1 MSSSET
7 THDDPSVAAAPNG
20 AGSDWVVE
28 FDKERVEDD
37 KTEIVQGPKGRG
49 KSVGE
54 ARGVRASLDLQ
65 DLGKL
70 VVQTLPGGPG
80 PASSPPDGAGPSSDA
95 TQILPASE
103 ETEIQSSEEEEDG
116 DQTQM
121 ETRDMVPGAF
131 GKSERVEGFKLNPGT
146 KVHKYELVRLI
157 GKGGMGTVWAA
168 HDTKLGRKVAIKF
181 LHKKAGRKKEFRERF
196 LAEARAT
203 AQFNHE
209 NIVIIH
215 DAGEYSGLSYL
226 VLEYLEGESLAE
238 RLHGRTMPYVQAI
251 QTMIP
256 VVRALVEAHALGIV
270 HRDLKPANIFV
281 SKAGNIKV
289 LDYGLAKLFA
299 GDDPGLT
306 QAKPSLEA
314 MQKHLEHVEAQ
325 DEDSQ
330 VSGVS
335 SMGTSALTA
344 STGKRQ
350 LHDSET
356 DLTEVGAIMGTYAFM
371 SPEQWGLDSIDHLTD
386 LWAVGIILFR
396 MMSGE
401 HPFGAKTTNNI
412 MANIM
417 RRDEPVR
424 SIREVV
430 PEVPDDVAELISS
443 CLQKSKENRIASAEE
458 LLSILEG
465 LAAVASGRIKLGADQ
480 SPYLGLAAFSEKDAN
495 RFFGRDDEIAQ
506 FIGKLKDWPTLA
518 VVGPSGAGKSS
529 FVRAGVIPTLRS
541 SDAADWDVIIC
552 RPGRD
557 PFAAISGAIHAAH
570 TTSVTSVK
578 EVAKTAR
585 EEADL
590 AKNLRREP
598 GHLGAVLRARARAN
612 GRPLL
617 VYVDQ
622 FEELYTMVEDAD
634 TRERFATALAS
645 VAVDATTPVRV
656 TLSMRSD
663 FLDRVVECP
672 ELMSAISHELT
683 VLRQP
688 GADGLRDAL
697 VQPASMAGFAFES
710 DDTVDEMINSLA
722 TETAAL
728 PLLQFAAQKLWEA
741 RDKKQKLLTRK
752 AYEDMGGVE
761 GALVRHADSVVQSMS
776 SKDRAATKL
785 LFQRL
790 VTPESTRAILARGE
804 LSSLFA
810 DAKVAERI
818 LGVLTEARL
827 LTVQTT
833 SDDEADARVEIVHE
847 SLITRWQTLKRWL
860 DEGHEDRAMLDQLRQ
875 ASGQWQLRKRPSGL
889 LWTGEAIDEARLWR
903 RRSQAKMTPV
913 EEAFLA
919 DGFKLADRAQR
930 RRRMGV
936 TAIIVILAAVALG
949 ALGSMVKIRESGQR
963 AQRESERAKKEQTRA
978 VNEAKKARSAETEAK
993 RNLLTAVRAT
1003 NEAKAAATKEKK
1015 AKALATKRFDQYKN
1029 SVAREEMTQGELR
1042 QSYKDLQQALKRA
1055 QKSQRGAEDA
1065 NARAQK
1071 ETTRARDLAA
1081 NLKRRL
1087 AAERAENRR
1096 LRKMRVKLIQSL
1108 PVGMRPRSR

>member
-1 MSSSET
+1 MSSSESKSAGGGAAT
-7 THDDPSVAAAPNG
+7 AAAAEG
-20 AGSDWVVE
+20 GGDWVVD
-28 FDKERVEDD
+28 FDKEHEADD
-37 KTEIVQGPKGRG
+37 KTEIVHTTKGHRRRVDGNRG
-49 KSVGE
+49 
-54 ARGVRASLDLQ
+54 ARALLDLQ

-70 VVQTLPGGPG
+70 VAQTLTMGSGS
-80 PASSPPDGAGPSSDA
+80 ASPHAGKGEDKAQA
-95 TQILPASE
+95 THILPAAE
-103 ETEIQSSEEEEDG
+103 ETEIQPGEQDE
-116 DQTQM
+116 DQTQI
-121 ETRDMVPGAF
+121 ETGEMVPGAF
-131 GKSERVEGFKLNPGT
+131 GKSERIEGFKLNPGT

-168 HDTKLGRKVAIKF
+168 YDTKLGRKVAIKF
-181 LHKKAGRKKEFRERF
+181 LHKKASRKKEFRERF

-209 NIVIIH
+209 NIVTIH

-238 RLHGRTMPYVQAI
+238 RLKGRTMPYVQAI

-256 VVRALVEAHALGIV
+256 VARALAEAHAVGIV

-281 SKAGNIKV
+281 SRAGNIKV
-289 LDYGLAKLFA
+289 LDFGLAKLFA
-299 GDDPGLT
+299 GEDPGLT

-314 MQKHLEHVEAQ
+314 MQKHIAEAEAQ
-325 DEDSQ
+325 QDDSQ

-335 SMGTSALTA
+335 SLGTSTLTA
-344 STGKRQ
+344 TTGKRQ

-356 DLTEVGAIMGTYAFM
+356 ELTEVGAIMGTYAFM
-371 SPEQWGLDSIDHLTD
+371 SPEQWGMDSIDHLTD
-386 LWAVGIILFR
+386 VWAVGVILFR

-417 RRDEPVR
+417 RKDEPVR
-424 SIREVV
+424 SIREVM
-430 PEVPDDVAELISS
+430 PEVPENVAELISS
-443 CLQKSKENRIASAEE
+443 CLQKSKDSRIASADE

-465 LAAVASGRIKLGADQ
+465 LSIASSGRTKLGADE
-480 SPYLGLAAFSEKDAN
+480 SPYLGLAAFGEKDAN
-495 RFFGRDDEIAQ
+495 RFFGRDAEIAQ

-541 SDAADWDVIIC
+541 SDAADWDVITC

-557 PFAAISGAIHAAH
+557 PFASISSGIHAAH
-570 TTSVTSVK
+570 TTSVTSLK
-578 EVAKTAR
+578 EVAETAK
-585 EEADL
+585 EEAEL
-590 AKNLRREP
+590 AEHLRREP
-598 GHLGAVLRARARAN
+598 GHLGAVLRARARSN

-634 TRERFATALAS
+634 TRERFATALAG
-645 VAVDATTPVRV
+645 VAVDATAPVRV

-663 FLDRVVECP
+663 FLDRVVECS
-672 ELMSAISHELT
+672 ELMNAISHEIT
-683 VLRQP
+683 VLKQP
-688 GADGLRDAL
+688 GPDGLRDAI
-697 VQPASMAGFAFES
+697 VQPAAMAGFAFETEG
-710 DDTVDEMINSLA
+710 TVDEMVNSLA
-722 TETAAL
+722 TEMAAL

-741 RDKKQKLLTRK
+741 RDKKQKLLTQK
-752 AYEDMGGVE
+752 AYDEMGGVE
-761 GALVRHADSVVQSMS
+761 GALVRHADAVV
-776 SKDRAATKL
+776 KRLGARDRGAIKL

-790 VTPESTRAILARGE
+790 VTPEGTRAILARGD
-804 LSSLFA
+804 LSGLF
-810 DAKVAERI
+810 DDEKVGERI
-818 LGVLTEARL
+818 LRVLTEARL

-847 SLITRWQTLKRWL
+847 SLINRWQTLQRWL

-875 ASGQWQLRKRPSGL
+875 ASQQWQLRKRPTGL

-903 RRSQAKMTPV
+903 RRSEAKMTPI
-913 EEAFLA
+913 EDDFLA
-919 DGFKLADRAQR
+919 AGFKLADRAQNR
-930 RRRMGV
+930 KRLLV
-936 TAIIVILAAVALG
+936 TVTIVILAAVAVG
-949 ALGSMVKIRESGQR
+949 ALGSMLKIRESGQR
-963 AQRESERAKKEQTRA
+963 AQRESERAKTEKGRA
-978 VNEAKKARSAETEAK
+978 VNEAKKARAAEFEAK
-993 RNLLTAVRAT
+993 RNLLTAVKAT
-1003 NEAKAAATKEKK
+1003 NEAKAAAAKEKK
-1015 AKALATKRFDQYKN
+1015 AKALATKRFDQYKS

-1042 QSYKDLQQALKRA
+1042 QSYRDLKKALKRA
-1055 QKSQRGAEDA
+1055 KKSQRGAEKA

-1071 ETTRARDLAA
+1071 ETARAQALAK

-1087 AAERAENRR
+1087 AAEKAENRR

-1108 PVGMRPRSR
+1108 PVGMRSRPR

>member
-1 MSSSET
+1 MSSSEMKL
-7 THDDPSVAAAPNG
+7 DDRTVADAPGG

-28 FDKERVEDD
+28 FDQERVEVD
-37 KTEIVQGPKGRG
+37 KPESVSSEKGRRRG
-49 KSVGE
+49 TQNTRGASV
-54 ARGVRASLDLQ
+54 SLDLQ

-80 PASSPPDGAGPSSDA
+80 PGFAPEKGEARASQA
-95 TQILPASE
+95 TQILPASK
-103 ETEIQSSEEEEDG
+103 ETEIQPSDDDSKGDEVDN

-121 ETRDMVPGAF
+121 ETQDMVPGAF

-238 RLHGRTMPYVQAI
+238 RLEGRTMPYVQAI

-256 VVRALVEAHALGIV
+256 VVRALAEAHALGIV

-281 SKAGNIKV
+281 SSAGNIKV
-289 LDYGLAKLFA
+289 LDFGLAKLFA
-299 GDDPGLT
+299 GEDPAST

-314 MQKHLEHVEAQ
+314 LQKHLERSELQ

-344 STGKRQ
+344 TTGRGQ

-356 DLTEVGAIMGTYAFM
+356 DLTEVGAIMGTYSFM
-371 SPEQWGLDSIDHLTD
+371 SPEQWGLGSIDHLTD

-424 SIREVV
+424 SIRELV
-430 PEVPDDVAELISS
+430 PEVPEDVAELISS
-443 CLQKSKENRIASAEE
+443 CLEKTKENRIASADE

-465 LAAVASGRIKLGADQ
+465 LAAASGRVKLAADQ
-480 SPYLGLAAFSEKDAN
+480 SPYLGLAAFTEKDAN

-557 PFAAISGAIHAAH
+557 PFASISGAIHAAH
-570 TTSVTSVK
+570 TTS
-578 EVAKTAR
+578 
-585 EEADL
+585 EADL

-612 GRPLL
+612 GRPLM

-710 DDTVDEMINSLA
+710 DDTLDEMINSLA

-741 RDKKQKLLTRK
+741 RDKKQKLLTRQ
-752 AYEDMGGVE
+752 AYKDMGGVE
-761 GALVRHADSVVQSMS
+761 GALVRHADLVVQSMS
-776 SKDRAATKL
+776 RQDRAATKL

-804 LSSLFA
+804 LSSLFD

-847 SLITRWQTLKRWL
+847 SLIVRWQTLKRWL

-903 RRSQAKMTPV
+903 RRSKAKMTPV

-919 DGFKLADRAQR
+919 EGFRLADRAQR
-930 RRRMGV
+930 RRRIGV
-936 TAIIVILAAVALG
+936 TAIIIILAAVALG

-978 VNEAKKARSAETEAK
+978 VNEAKKARAAETEAK
-993 RNLLTAVRAT
+993 RNLMTAVRAT
-1003 NEAKAAATKEKK
+1003 NEARAATTKEKK
-1015 AKALATKRFDQYKN
+1015 AKALATKRFDQYKT

-1042 QSYKDLQQALKRA
+1042 QSYKDLQKALKRA
-1055 QKSQRGAEDA
+1055 QKSQLGAEKA
-1065 NARAQK
+1065 NARAQR
-1071 ETTRARDLAA
+1071 ETTRAQTLARD
-1081 NLKRRL
+1081 LKRRL

>member
-1 MSSSET
+1 MSSSESKAA
-7 THDDPSVAAAPNG
+7 DGSAAAASPKDG
-20 AGSDWVVE
+20 GGDWVVE
-28 FDKERVEDD
+28 FDDERDGSD
-37 KTEIVQGPKGRG
+37 KTEIVHTATDRRQTAQGPRDGR
-49 KSVGE
+49 V
-54 ARGVRASLDLQ
+54 SLDLQ

-70 VVQTLPGGPG
+70 VVQTLPMGGGPAPTPG
-80 PASSPPDGAGPSSDA
+80 EGAAGAGPA
-95 TQILPASE
+95 THILPASE
-103 ETEIQSSEEEEDG
+103 ETEIQAPED
-116 DQTQM
+116 DEDLTNV

-131 GKSERVEGFKLNPGT
+131 GESKRVEGFKLNPGT

-181 LHKKAGRKKEFRERF
+181 LHKKASRKKEFRERF

-209 NIVIIH
+209 NIVTIH

-238 RLHGRTMPYVQAI
+238 RLKGRTMPYVQAI

-256 VVRALVEAHALGIV
+256 VVRALAEAHALGIV

-281 SKAGNIKV
+281 SRAGSIKV
-289 LDYGLAKLFA
+289 LDFGLAKLFA
-299 GDDPGLT
+299 GEESGSS
-306 QAKPSLEA
+306 QGEPSLEA
-314 MQKHLEHVEAQ
+314 LQKHLERAEAQ
-325 DEDSQ
+325 EEDSQ

-335 SMGTSALTA
+335 SVGTSALTA
-344 STGKRQ
+344 TTGKRR

-356 DLTEVGAIMGTYAFM
+356 ELTEVGAIMGTYAFM

-386 LWAVGIILFR
+386 LWAVGVILYR

-401 HPFGAKTTNNI
+401 HPFGSKATNNI
-412 MANIM
+412 MAHIM

-430 PEVPDDVAELISS
+430 PDVPGDVADVVAS
-443 CLQKSKENRIASAEE
+443 CLQKSKSNRIASADE

-465 LAAVASGRIKLGADQ
+465 LSAAATGRVKLSADQ
-480 SPYLGLAAFSEKDAN
+480 SPYLGLAAFTENDAD
-495 RFFGRDDEIAQ
+495 RFFGRDEEVAQ

-529 FVRAGVIPTLRS
+529 FIRAGVIPTLRS
-541 SDAADWDVIIC
+541 GDVADWEVIVC

-557 PFAAISGAIHAAH
+557 PFASISAGIHAAH
-570 TTSVTSVK
+570 TTSVTSLK
-578 EVAKTAR
+578 EVADTAK
-585 EEADL
+585 EEAEL
-590 AKNLRREP
+590 AEHLRREP
-598 GHLGAVLRARARAN
+598 GHLGAVLRARARSN

-617 VYVDQ
+617 IYVDQ

-634 TRERFATALAS
+634 TRERFATALAG

-663 FLDRVVECP
+663 FLDRVVECS
-672 ELMSAISHELT
+672 ELMSAISHEIT
-683 VLRQP
+683 VLKQP
-688 GADGLRDAL
+688 GPDGLWDAI
-697 VQPASMAGFAFES
+697 VQPAAMAGFAFES
-710 DDTVDEMINSLA
+710 DDTVGDMVNSLA

-741 RDKKQKLLTRK
+741 RDRKHKLLTQK
-752 AYEDMGGVE
+752 AYKEMGGVE
-761 GALVRHADSVVQSMS
+761 GALVRHADAVVQRMRGP
-776 SKDRAATKL
+776 DRIATKL

-790 VTPESTRAILARGE
+790 VTPEGTRAILARGD
-804 LSSLFA
+804 LSSLF
-810 DAKVAERI
+810 DDPKVAENI
-818 LGVLTEARL
+818 LGALTEARL

-847 SLITRWQTLKRWL
+847 SLISRWQTLQRWL

-875 ASGQWQLRKRPSGL
+875 ASGQWQLRSRPSGL

-913 EEAFLA
+913 EDAFLA
-919 DGFKLADRAQR
+919 EGFKLADRAQKR
-930 RRRMGV
+930 RRLLV
-936 TAIIVILAAVALG
+936 TVTIVILAAVALG
-949 ALGSMVKIRESGQR
+949 ALGSMLKIRESGQR

-978 VNEAKKARSAETEAK
+978 VNEAKKARAAETEAK
-993 RNLLTAVRAT
+993 RNLLTAVKAT
-1003 NEAKAAATKEKK
+1003 NEAKAAAAKEKK
-1015 AKALATKRFDQYKN
+1015 AKALATKRFDQYKQ

-1042 QSYKDLQQALKRA
+1042 QSYKDLKKALKQA
-1055 QKSQRGAEDA
+1055 QKSQRASEKA

-1071 ETTRARDLAA
+1071 ETVRARALAK

-1087 AAERAENRR
+1087 DAEKAENRR

-1108 PVGMRPRSR
+1108 PVGMRPPPRQ